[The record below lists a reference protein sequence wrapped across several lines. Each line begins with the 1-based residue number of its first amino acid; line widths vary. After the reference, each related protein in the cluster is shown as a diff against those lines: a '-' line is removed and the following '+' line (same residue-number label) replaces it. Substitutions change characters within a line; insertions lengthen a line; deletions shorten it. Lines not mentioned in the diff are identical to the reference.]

1 MEPKDTRKYTV
12 KIEKFHGSV
21 AIKNKC
27 SKITRTLYPSNKL
40 LLAIKLNT
48 KQS

>member
-21 AIKNKC
+21 AIENKC
-27 SKITRTLYPSNKL
+27 PKIIIPVYPYYKL
-40 LLAIKLNT
+40 LLTI
-48 KQS
+48 